1 MRLYLSSFKIGKY
14 PERLVNL
21 IGERKNVAIVLN
33 ALDYK
38 EESRK
43 KFLLSETEMFS
54 KLGFKVTE
62 LDLRKY
68 FCKKKEELE
77 NILRFQGLVWVT
89 GGNTFLLRRAMKQ
102 SGFDEVITK
111 ILKEDTIVYGGFSA
125 GCVVLHK
132 NLRGLEI
139 TDDPFIL
146 AEGYDSEIEWSGL
159 GLLEFAI
166 VVHYNS
172 DHSESRE
179 SDKEIEFYKKNNIL
193 FEPLRDGEVI
203 VVDGVK
209 EEILK

>member
-14 PERLVNL
+14 PERLVEL
-21 IGERKNVAIVLN
+21 VGTGSNVAIILN

-43 KFLLSETEMFS
+43 KFLLSETEVFS
-54 KLGFKVTE
+54 GLGFRVIE
-62 LDLRKY
+62 IDLRKY
-68 FCKKKEELE
+68 FGKKEELE
-77 NILRFQGLVWVT
+77 NLLRSQDLVWVT

-111 ILKEDTIVYGGFSA
+111 ILKEDSIVYAGFSA

-132 NLRGLEI
+132 NLHGLEI
-139 TDDPFIL
+139 TDSPLVL
-146 AEGYDSEIEWSGL
+146 ATGYNTEIEWSGL

-166 VVHYNS
+166 AVHYDS
-172 DHSESRE
+172 DHSESE
-179 SDKEIEFYKKNNIL
+179 ETNEEIEFYKKNNIP

-203 VVDGVK
+203 IIKGEK
-209 EEILK
+209 KEILR